1 MSTEALLL
9 PILTIVIVIELFL
22 MYLMYIRMKQLTSE
36 VDRMNSRMA
45 FTDVELEQLTKNIEE
60 FKKLHI

>member
-9 PILTIVIVIELFL
+9 PILTIVIIIELFL